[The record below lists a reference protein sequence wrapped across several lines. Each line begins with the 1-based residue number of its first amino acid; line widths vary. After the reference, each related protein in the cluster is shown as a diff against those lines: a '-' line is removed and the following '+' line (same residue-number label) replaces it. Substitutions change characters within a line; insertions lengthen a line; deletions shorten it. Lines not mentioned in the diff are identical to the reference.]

1 MTMEQLK
8 QMIEF
13 LDIHAGSLTFIVTF
27 VYVIATIF
35 ICIANIRSAK
45 ATREQVAEQKR
56 QFDESNRAY
65 VTVHFEVTP
74 SKLYTLCV
82 CNHGN
87 KVAKNVHLEISDEFI
102 EELTD
107 ELKENDK
114 VSISNFGTFT
124 KTLIKAKNQ
133 FSPID
138 GSELNNSYYRIT
150 FTCSKDLIN
159 KLKNK

>member
-1 MTMEQLK
+1 MKKKEYVK
-8 QMIEF
+8 KIGNK
-13 LDIHAGSLTFIVTF
+13 LDINYNIVSK
-27 VYVIATIF
+27 
-35 ICIANIRSAK
+35 CI
-45 ATREQVAEQKR
+45 
-56 QFDESNRAY
+56 
-65 VTVHFEVTP
+65 
-74 SKLYTLCV
+74 
-82 CNHGN
+82 
-87 KVAKNVHLEISDEFI
+87 DEFI

>member
-1 MTMEQLK
+1 MKKKEYVK
-8 QMIEF
+8 KIGDK
-13 LDIHAGSLTFIVTF
+13 LDINYNIVSK
-27 VYVIATIF
+27 
-35 ICIANIRSAK
+35 CI
-45 ATREQVAEQKR
+45 
-56 QFDESNRAY
+56 
-65 VTVHFEVTP
+65 
-74 SKLYTLCV
+74 
-82 CNHGN
+82 
-87 KVAKNVHLEISDEFI
+87 DEFI

>member
-1 MTMEQLK
+1 MKKKEYVKKIGDKLDINYNIVSMC
-8 QMIEF
+8 IDEF
-13 LDIHAGSLTFIVTF
+13 LA
-27 VYVIATIF
+27 
-35 ICIANIRSAK
+35 
-45 ATREQVAEQKR
+45 
-56 QFDESNRAY
+56 
-65 VTVHFEVTP
+65 
-74 SKLYTLCV
+74 
-82 CNHGN
+82 
-87 KVAKNVHLEISDEFI
+87 
-102 EELTD
+102 ELTN

>member
-1 MTMEQLK
+1 MKKKEYVK
-8 QMIEF
+8 KIGDK
-13 LDIHAGSLTFIVTF
+13 LDINYNIVSK
-27 VYVIATIF
+27 
-35 ICIANIRSAK
+35 CI
-45 ATREQVAEQKR
+45 
-56 QFDESNRAY
+56 
-65 VTVHFEVTP
+65 
-74 SKLYTLCV
+74 
-82 CNHGN
+82 
-87 KVAKNVHLEISDEFI
+87 DEFI
-102 EELTD
+102 EELTN

>member
-1 MTMEQLK
+1 MKKKEYVK
-8 QMIEF
+8 KIGGK
-13 LDIHAGSLTFIVTF
+13 LDINYNIVSK
-27 VYVIATIF
+27 
-35 ICIANIRSAK
+35 CI
-45 ATREQVAEQKR
+45 
-56 QFDESNRAY
+56 
-65 VTVHFEVTP
+65 
-74 SKLYTLCV
+74 
-82 CNHGN
+82 
-87 KVAKNVHLEISDEFI
+87 DEFI

>member
-1 MTMEQLK
+1 MKKKEYVK
-8 QMIEF
+8 KIGDK
-13 LDIHAGSLTFIVTF
+13 LDINYNIVSK
-27 VYVIATIF
+27 
-35 ICIANIRSAK
+35 CI
-45 ATREQVAEQKR
+45 
-56 QFDESNRAY
+56 
-65 VTVHFEVTP
+65 
-74 SKLYTLCV
+74 
-82 CNHGN
+82 
-87 KVAKNVHLEISDEFI
+87 DEFI

-124 KTLIKAKNQ
+124 KTLIKARNQ

>member
-1 MTMEQLK
+1 MKKKEYVK
-8 QMIEF
+8 KIGDK
-13 LDIHAGSLTFIVTF
+13 LDINYNIVSK
-27 VYVIATIF
+27 
-35 ICIANIRSAK
+35 CI
-45 ATREQVAEQKR
+45 
-56 QFDESNRAY
+56 
-65 VTVHFEVTP
+65 
-74 SKLYTLCV
+74 
-82 CNHGN
+82 
-87 KVAKNVHLEISDEFI
+87 DEFI
-102 EELTD
+102 EKLTD

>member
-1 MTMEQLK
+1 M
-8 QMIEF
+8 
-13 LDIHAGSLTFIVTF
+13 
-27 VYVIATIF
+27 
-35 ICIANIRSAK
+35 N
-45 ATREQVAEQKR
+45 
-56 QFDESNRAY
+56 
-65 VTVHFEVTP
+65 
-74 SKLYTLCV
+74 
-82 CNHGN
+82 
-87 KVAKNVHLEISDEFI
+87 EFI